1 MSVLI
6 GFAKGALLAEDIPAE
21 IEVIKLGAVYALLS
35 IKSDPADL
43 PELSGILLRLQ
54 VFAPVIPLRPAA
66 PPSDLAG
73 HVERLLPQLMTV
85 FDEIGTCVEFVV
97 TVPLPPLDGTVRD
110 TKPSDYLRATQRSRD
125 ADTGALAAAR
135 SVLAPATHIV
145 ETKARRIICGERNVK
160 DLAAI
165 HYLMKRD
172 ETSAVIAQWQ
182 SARALVGHAQATLA
196 GPWAPYSFVSLA

>member
-6 GFAKGALLAEDIPAE
+6 GFAKGALLAEDIPAG
-21 IEVIKLGAVYALLS
+21 IEVVRFGAVSALLS
-35 IKSDPADL
+35 TKGDPAAL

-54 VFAPVIPLRPAA
+54 ALEPVIPLRPAA
-66 PPSDLAG
+66 PPSDMAG

-85 FDEIGTCVEFVV
+85 FDEVGTCVEFVV
-97 TVPLPPLDGTVRD
+97 TVPLPPLDEPVID
-110 TKPSDYLRATQRSRD
+110 TKPSDYLRATQRNRD
-125 ADTGALAAAR
+125 ADMEALAAAR
-135 SVLAPATHIV
+135 SVLAPAIQIV
-145 ETKARRIICGERNVK
+145 ETTARRIICGERNVK

-182 SARALVGHAQATLA
+182 SARALIGSAQATLA